1 MGLFFPDDGIS
12 FGKQGGHKFSIAGVA
27 AAHAAIFGL
36 IAAATPNE
44 RIADLAHPFTARL
57 IELAPDFPPSLPPP
71 PKPTPKRVQPAPQP
85 LFSVK
90 APIPA
95 ADAAAFTVAPQPTPA
110 AAAPITSSAAVAVT
124 EAVTAARFDADYL
137 DNPKP
142 IYPHASRRLREEGK
156 VLLRVR
162 VSAAGHAESVEIKQT
177 SGFPRLD
184 QAAEEAVKRWR
195 FVPARRGDEA
205 VAAWV
210 QVPITF
216 NLQG

>member
-1 MGLFFPDDGIS
+1 MGLIFPDYGVP
-12 FGKQGGHKFSIAGVA
+12 FGQQGGHKLSIAGVV

-36 IAAATPNE
+36 IAAALPSE
-44 RIADLAHPFTARL
+44 QSAALARPFTARL
-57 IELAPDFPPSLPPP
+57 IELAPDVPPSLPPP
-71 PKPTPKRVQPAPQP
+71 TKPPSKRIQPTRQPILAARTPAP
-85 LFSVK
+85 
-90 APIPA
+90 AP
-95 ADAAAFTVAPQPTPA
+95 DSAAFTVAPQPVETVAPAPAPSTTPA
-110 AAAPITSSAAVAVT
+110 AVAI
-124 EAVTAARFDADYL
+124 TAARFDADYL

-142 IYPHASRRLREEGK
+142 DYPHASRRLREEGK

-162 VSAAGHAESVEIKQT
+162 VSAAGHAESVEVKHT